1 MLRYFQNKSD
11 KEVLELKGRG
21 CRQMESYLLA
31 QERSWYD
38 FMLDCLTAGDVMKR
52 LDLSVND
59 RVGILDVSTSASIK
73 NITV

>member
-1 MLRYFQNKSD
+1 
-11 KEVLELKGRG
+11 
-21 CRQMESYLLA
+21 MESYLLA